1 MRAAA
6 AAKASAAGIGRDGRY
21 RSEETTGK
29 GEAGEASRR
38 LHAAA
43 EATDGRV
50 EERGGGSKG
59 GNFRVCVSRAV
70 RPIRGPWAKV
80 FFFFRA
86 AKRTLRGGGRGAGE
100 EDLGTWRRAEAT
112 APSRPVVAT
121 RLTTRGGTG
130 TNKERESAR
139 SK

>member
-6 AAKASAAGIGRDGRY
+6 AAEASAAGIGRDGRY

-59 GNFRVCVSRAV
+59 GNFVCVFPEPCGLSVA
-70 RPIRGPWAKV
+70 RGRRF

-86 AKRTLRGGGRGAGE
+86 GKRTLRGGGRGAGE